1 MLRASEKHAGVAY
14 DLDAITAGGGETG
27 VPHGGL
33 LIEFGEAVL
42 GDDLDRLAAARAAIV
57 DAIGG
62 AALVDAA
69 GIVGL
74 FDAID
79 RVADATGAPLED
91 WKAAQT
97 ESMRDDLGINRYV
110 ETRAELDQPAAATR

>member
-1 MLRASEKHAGVAY
+1 MLRASEEQAGEVY
-14 DLDAITAGGGETG
+14 DLSAITAGRGETG
-27 VPHGGL
+27 VAHGGL
-33 LIEFGEAVL
+33 LIEFSEAVL
-42 GDDLDRLAAARAAIV
+42 GDDDDKLAAARAALV
-57 DAIGG
+57 DALGG
-62 AALVDAA
+62 AALADAA

-97 ESMRDDLGINRYV
+97 ENMRDDLGINRYD
-110 ETRAELDQPAAATR
+110 ETRAELDRPAAATR

>member
-1 MLRASEKHAGVAY
+1 MLRASKQHAGEDF
-14 DLDAITAGGGETG
+14 DLTAIIAGDGETG
-27 VPHGGL
+27 VAHGEL
-33 LIEFGEAVL
+33 VIEFADAVL
-42 GDDLDRLAAARAAIV
+42 GDDDARLAAARSALAETM
-57 DAIGG
+57 GG

-69 GIVGL
+69 GVAAL

-97 ESMRDDLGINRYV
+97 EAMRDDLGINRM
-110 ETRAELDQPAAATR
+110 AEIKARLEPAAGD